1 MVHDH
6 AQPLTGC
13 PPLLQACRRTQSM
26 LRPPP
31 ALTLRGVY
39 RSLRQ
44 LALDK
49 GQGAAGRRQ
58 QVVEGLI
65 RACRWGQGRGRG
77 CCW

>member
-1 MVHDH
+1 MILAH
-6 AQPLTGC
+6 PLTSYT
-13 PPLLQACRRTQSM
+13 LLSQACRRTQSM

-39 RSLRQ
+39 RSLHQ

-65 RACRWGQGRGRG
+65 RACRWGQGRGAAVTLAT
-77 CCW
+77 